1 MNETNK
7 IEIRTLTADE
17 IECRVGQCGKT
28 SRGAGWCSILLY
40 KDARCDQRVLDVLFG
55 IFGWKK
61 SYTNIN
67 GGLFCTVSI
76 KNPVT
81 GEWVDKQDIGTES
94 NTEAKKCEASDAMKR
109 ACFNIGIGRE
119 LYTAPKIFINL
130 NTDEWYEDKGKVKI
144 KTNVV
149 FSVAEIDYDEKRNI
163 KALVIVDKN
172 GEVRYDMNDKKAV
185 SKAKRAQEGDSPSVD
200 EQYAYAL
207 PAIEQCNDEASLRKI
222 WDGYPDLQREQRF
235 IDAVNA
241 RKTKIESAA

>member
-1 MNETNK
+1 MNKTNK

-17 IECRVGQCGKT
+17 IECRVGQCGKFNQ
-28 SRGAGWCSILLY
+28 GGWCSILLY
-40 KDARCDQRVLDVLFG
+40 KDARCDQRIMDEVFG
-55 IFGWKK
+55 IYGWKK
-61 SYTNIN
+61 SYTTIN

-76 KNPVT
+76 CNPET

-94 NTEAKKCEASDAMKR
+94 NTEAKKGEASDAFKR
-109 ACFNIGIGRE
+109 ACFCIGVGRE

-130 NTDEWYEDKGKVKI
+130 KNDEWREENGKVKI
-144 KTNVV
+144 KANVV
-149 FSVAEIDYDEKRNI
+149 FTVAEIGYDNKRNI
-163 KALVIVDKN
+163 DKLVIVDKN
-172 GEVRYDMNDKKAV
+172 GEVRYKMGGVQTTSAP
-185 SKAKRAQEGDSPSVD
+185 KRAQEDDTPTID